1 MVSKHRVVLDS
12 FIVIALG
19 EWGHLRNRIGAWVET
34 GVGRD
39 HSMTNGKLRMREEMR
54 LGLACYQG

>member
-1 MVSKHRVVLDS
+1 MFNKHRVVLDS
-12 FIVIALG
+12 FVVIALG
-19 EWGHLRNRIGAWVET
+19 EWGHLENRIGAWVEK

-39 HSMTNGKLRMREEMR
+39 HGMTNGKLRMREKMR